1 MTRFVFA
8 MAVVLMTAGAA
19 AAQPTITA
27 ATPLMPNPGV
37 PVSIT
42 VTGTAGQSFAVIGS
56 TTWSG
61 FSYAGVNLAVGTDVV
76 IHGTGVLNGSG
87 QGTVSFTPPF
97 PARDR
102 YYVQAVTSPDGFATI
117 TPSSRL
123 TIVNNQEARL
133 AMPIGAMIRADGT
146 TLFTSPGVTVTKAGS
161 VYTIDHPGQFEF
173 VPVPIVS
180 VTGNATITSI
190 SSTPAQTVVTLSAE
204 GGIAFTA
211 QSIRR

>member
-1 MTRFVFA
+1 MNRFAFA
-8 MAVVLMTAGAA
+8 MAAVLLTASAA
-19 AAQPTITA
+19 IAQPTITG

-42 VTGTAGQSFAVIGS
+42 VSGTAGQSFAVIGS

-61 FSYAGVNLAVGTDVV
+61 FSYAGVNLAVGTDVI

-133 AMPIGAMIRADGT
+133 TMPIGAIIRADGST
-146 TLFTSPGVTVTKAGS
+146 AFTSPGVTVSKSGN
-161 VYTIDHPGQFEF
+161 VYTIDHPGQFDF
-173 VPVPIVS
+173 AVVPVVS
-180 VTGNATITSI
+180 VTGNATISSI
-190 SSTPAQTVVTLSAE
+190 SSTAAQTVITLSAE
-204 GGIAFTA
+204 GGITFTA